1 MEGHATPP
9 APLFAPRYLAGW
21 IGANGTRSLSPAMYD
36 QAFRALGVAG
46 VQHILDWE
54 TLPALAERSE
64 DLAAVLQMLRTTGW
78 CGSSVTHPF
87 KEMVVP
93 LLDDVDAAAE
103 AMGAVNTVAVR
114 EGRLCGFNTDYL
126 GVAAALREAR
136 SPALDA
142 VAVVGVGGV
151 ARAVCYAL
159 QQAGASTL
167 RLFDPVPGK
176 AEAAA
181 EAVRSSAAGTTD
193 IVVAADVAAALA
205 GASGICQCSP
215 VGMVG
220 HEGMPFAEA
229 LLDSTAEGA
238 WLLECVYTPVETELV
253 STARRR
259 GMQTITGD
267 RCATPPITP
276 CQCQCFATQSSR
288 RAAQPNLRS
297 CGAFLGL
304 FEGVC

>member
-1 MEGHATPP
+1 VRLQHGLPGRGGGAARGGIAGAGRGGRGRGGGRGAGRLLRPP
-9 APLFAPRYLAGW
+9 AG
-21 IGANGTRSLSPAMYD
+21 RS
-36 QAFRALGVAG
+36 FR
-46 VQHILDWE
+46 
-54 TLPALAERSE
+54 P
-64 DLAAVLQMLRTTGW
+64 
-78 CGSSVTHPF
+78 
-87 KEMVVP
+87 
-93 LLDDVDAAAE
+93 
-103 AMGAVNTVAVR
+103 
-114 EGRLCGFNTDYL
+114 
-126 GVAAALREAR
+126 
-136 SPALDA
+136 
-142 VAVVGVGGV
+142 
-151 ARAVCYAL
+151 
-159 QQAGASTL
+159 

-276 CQCQCFATQSSR
+276 CQCQCQEWPHRVPAVLPSR
-288 RAAQPNLRS
+288 FSEAVEHLLGCLKGSADNSFCLLVQAEPS
-297 CGAFLGL
+297 PVPGA
-304 FEGVC
+304 V